1 MDEKEFLQQIEELRA
16 NEEFVA
22 KIKEA
27 QTVEDFV
34 QAHRDAGFDID
45 ASDIE
50 AIKMPE
56 ETGDLSEEDLENVAG
71 GGAGL
76 ALLGYGIKYFWDTFF
91 LNGGTSLET
100 HVIQRIKKTIWPDL
114 LRPYRDMICA
124 CL

>member
-76 ALLGYGIKYFWDTFF
+76 VLLGYGIKYFWDMTPGDNARQKTKW
-91 LNGGTSLET
+91 LADWYKT
-100 HVIQRIKKTIWPDL
+100 HVFKKKKK
-114 LRPYRDMICA
+114 
-124 CL
+124 